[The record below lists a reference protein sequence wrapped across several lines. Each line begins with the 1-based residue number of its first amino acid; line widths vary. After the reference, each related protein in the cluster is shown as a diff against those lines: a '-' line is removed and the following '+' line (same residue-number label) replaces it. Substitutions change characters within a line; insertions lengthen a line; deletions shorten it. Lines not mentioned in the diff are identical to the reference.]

1 MQTDNKTDAKLLGK
15 LLKDK
20 AYIEANATEMNFEKT
35 KEMLEKYR
43 TYLQNEK
50 KNEPVTT
57 NFTGYMYA
65 KVPTAPKQ
73 PPVYLILHRA
83 GNAILTLSFSRTLK
97 DAKHAVAEL
106 NNTER
111 FGAFVNEQND
121 ILRNGDVETTHSPT
135 A

>member
-1 MQTDNKTDAKLLGK
+1 MKTDNKTEAEIYGEMLRDKVDK
-15 LLKDK
+15 SKELLK
-20 AYIEANATEMNFEKT
+20 E
-35 KEMLEKYR
+35 YR
-43 TYLQNEK
+43 TYLRNEK

-73 PPVYLILHRA
+73 PAVYLILHRA
-83 GNAILTLSFSRTLK
+83 GINILQLSFSRTLK

-106 NNTER
+106 NKTDR
-111 FGAFVNEQND
+111 FRAENEQNA
-121 ILRNGDVETTHSPT
+121 ILRDGDVETTQSPT

>member
-1 MQTDNKTDAKLLGK
+1 MKTDNKTEAEIYGEMLRDKVDK
-15 LLKDK
+15 SKELLK
-20 AYIEANATEMNFEKT
+20 E
-35 KEMLEKYR
+35 YR
-43 TYLQNEK
+43 TYLRNEK

-73 PPVYLILHRA
+73 PAVYLILHRA
-83 GNAILTLSFSRTLK
+83 GMNILQLSFSRTLK

-106 NNTER
+106 NKTDR
-111 FGAFVNEQND
+111 FRAENEQNA
-121 ILRNGDVETTHSPT
+121 ILRDGDVETTQSPT

>member
-1 MQTDNKTDAKLLGK
+1 MKTDNKTEAEIYGEMLKEKVDKSK
-15 LLKDK
+15 ELLK
-20 AYIEANATEMNFEKT
+20 E
-35 KEMLEKYR
+35 YR
-43 TYLQNEK
+43 TYLRNEK

-73 PPVYLILHRA
+73 PAVYLILHRA
-83 GNAILTLSFSRTLK
+83 GMNILQLSFSRTLK

-106 NNTER
+106 NKTDR
-111 FGAFVNEQND
+111 FRAENEQNAT
-121 ILRNGDVETTHSPT
+121 LRNGDVETTQSPT

>member
-1 MQTDNKTDAKLLGK
+1 MKTDNKTEAEIYGEMLKEKVDKSK
-15 LLKDK
+15 ELLK
-20 AYIEANATEMNFEKT
+20 E
-35 KEMLEKYR
+35 YR
-43 TYLQNEK
+43 THLRNER

-83 GNAILTLSFSRTLK
+83 GNAMLTLSFSRTLK

-106 NNTER
+106 NKTDR
-111 FGAFVNEQND
+111 FRAENEQNA
-121 ILRNGDVETTHSPT
+121 ILQNGDVETTQSPT

>member
-1 MQTDNKTDAKLLGK
+1 MKTDQLTDMKILSK
-15 LLKDK
+15 MLKDE
-20 AYIEANATEMNFEKT
+20 AYIEANAAEITFDKT
-35 KEMLEKYR
+35 KEMLDKYR

-73 PPVYLILHRA
+73 PAVYLILHRA
-83 GNAILTLSFSRTLK
+83 GMNILQLSFSRTLK

-106 NNTER
+106 NKTDR
-111 FGAFVNEQND
+111 FRAENEQNAT
-121 ILRNGDVETTHSPT
+121 LRNGDVETTQSPT

>member
-1 MQTDNKTDAKLLGK
+1 MKTDNKTEAEIYGEMLKEKVDKSK
-15 LLKDK
+15 ELLK
-20 AYIEANATEMNFEKT
+20 E
-35 KEMLEKYR
+35 YR
-43 TYLQNEK
+43 THLRNEK

-73 PPVYLILHRA
+73 PAVYLILHRA
-83 GNAILTLSFSRTLK
+83 GMNILQLSFSRTLK

-106 NNTER
+106 NKTDR
-111 FGAFVNEQND
+111 FRAENEQNAT
-121 ILRNGDVETTHSPT
+121 LRNGDVETTQSPT

>member
-1 MQTDNKTDAKLLGK
+1 MKTDNKTEAEIYGEMLRDKVDK
-15 LLKDK
+15 SKELLK
-20 AYIEANATEMNFEKT
+20 E
-35 KEMLEKYR
+35 YR
-43 TYLQNEK
+43 TYLRNEK

-73 PPVYLILHRA
+73 PAVYLILHRA
-83 GNAILTLSFSRTLK
+83 GINILQLSFSRTLK

-106 NNTER
+106 NKTDR
-111 FGAFVNEQND
+111 FRAENEQNAIVRD
-121 ILRNGDVETTHSPT
+121 GDVETTQSPT